1 MTKTINISM
10 SEEDLEKI
18 DTYCT
23 KHALT
28 RSKAFVQAMLD
39 KVAMDEIGAFM
50 RIMAH
55 YSVTNEKLTR
65 KDKKLMADAL
75 KLMNDMGGGSH
86 E

>member
-10 SEEDLEKI
+10 SDEDLERV
-18 DTYCT
+18 DLYCT

-39 KVAMDEIGAFM
+39 KVAVDDIEAFM

-65 KDKKLMADAL
+65 KDKKMIADAL
-75 KLMNDMGGGSH
+75 ELMTTMGGATH

>member
-10 SEEDLEKI
+10 SEEDLEKV
-18 DTYCT
+18 DMYCT

-39 KVAMDEIGAFM
+39 KVAVDDIEAFV

-65 KDKKLMADAL
+65 KDKKMIADAL
-75 KLMNDMGGGSH
+75 ELLTAMGGGSH

>member
-10 SEEDLEKI
+10 SEEDLEKV
-18 DTYCT
+18 DLYCT

-39 KVAMDEIGAFM
+39 KVAMDDIEAFM

-65 KDKKLMADAL
+65 KDKKMMADAL
-75 KLMNDMGGGSH
+75 KLMTDLGGGSH

>member
-10 SEEDLEKI
+10 SEEDLERV
-18 DTYCT
+18 DLYCT

-39 KVAMDEIGAFM
+39 KVAMDDIEAFM

-65 KDKKLMADAL
+65 KDKKMIADAL
-75 KLMNDMGGGSH
+75 KLMTTMGGAAH

>member
-10 SEEDLEKI
+10 SEEDLERV
-18 DTYCT
+18 DLYCT

-39 KVAMDEIGAFM
+39 KVAMDDIEAFM

-65 KDKKLMADAL
+65 KDKKMIADAL
-75 KLMNDMGGGSH
+75 ELMTRMGGAAH